1 MIDIEFAYE
10 YFTKERL
17 FSDAFLMAEENK
29 QLQSLNMAK
38 NQILNQKFSTYED
51 EEKETLIKKAICEQA
66 LYLLETLNTQRSR
79 LINQGVTN
87 FSVEGMSETYDL
99 NKAKDVICKE
109 AKELIKPYLIGSV
122 VIC

>member
-1 MIDIEFAYE
+1 MVSIEFACD
-10 YFTKERL
+10 YFTNERL
-17 FSDAFLMAEENK
+17 FSEVFLQAEENK
-29 QLQSLNMAK
+29 QLQALNMAK
-38 NQILNQKFSTYED
+38 NQILSQRFKKLDD

-66 LYLLETLNTQRSR
+66 LYLLEVMNSQRYK